1 MTVQT
6 NRQRITDFFKVFYAM
21 DLDGLMAFYS
31 DDIDYVSFVPVD
43 IIPHL
48 GNRRGKVQLRET
60 FQIIHSRYSRMRYE
74 VAAMIAE
81 EDRVATMVRVFF
93 QKALRDRIVQMDI
106 ANFYTLRDGLIVQQ
120 REFLDSYDLVQQILE
135 TDIASVIRQP
145 TQN

>member
-1 MTVQT
+1 MTVQA

-48 GNRRGKVQLRET
+48 GHRRGKAQLRET
-60 FQIIHSRYSRMRYE
+60 FRIIHSRYSRMRYE
-74 VAAMIAE
+74 VQAMIAE
-81 EDRVATMVRVFF
+81 EDRVATIVRVFF

-106 ANFYTLRDGLIVQQ
+106 ANLYTLRDGLIVQQ
-120 REFLDSYDLVQQILE
+120 REFLDSYDLVQQVLE
-135 TDIASVIRQP
+135 VDIASLLRPHQ
-145 TQN
+145 

>member
-1 MTVQT
+1 MTVQA

-48 GNRRGKVQLRET
+48 GHRRGKAQLRET
-60 FQIIHSRYSRMRYE
+60 FRIIHSRYSRMRYE
-74 VAAMIAE
+74 VQAMIAE
-81 EDRVATMVRVFF
+81 EDRVATIVRVFF

-106 ANFYTLRDGLIVQQ
+106 ANFYTLRDGLIMQQ
-120 REFLDSYDLVQQILE
+120 REFLDSYDLVQQVLE
-135 TDIASVIRQP
+135 VDIASLFRPHQ
-145 TQN
+145 